1 MNELYVSGV
10 LWVEL
15 STYIYDFLRM
25 HVLAWTYCHNNNH
38 NNHPDY
44 YATIEVTLH
53 MYKRFKD
60 LISK

>member
-1 MNELYVSGV
+1 MNALYVSGV

-15 STYIYDFLRM
+15 LTYIYDFLRM
-25 HVLAWTYCHNNNH
+25 QVFAWTYGHQG
-38 NNHPDY
+38 DY
-44 YATIEVTLH
+44 YVTIEVTLH

>member
-1 MNELYVSGV
+1 VWGANNLWKVLGQASVRYGKVGV
-10 LWVEL
+10 EEEGEV
-15 STYIYDFLRM
+15 F
-25 HVLAWTYCHNNNH
+25 AWTYGHQG
-38 NNHPDY
+38 DY